1 MVRGLAFCLSLRHL
15 SSLHAVRGAIGNG
28 KAALSDGLLVN
39 CEWRRL
45 LVPHRRPP
53 SLPTSLTSSPKESF
67 GWWDLTERA
76 LMLSRMRPTA
86 STCGWSGN
94 SRIICFTAARLD
106 RKSTRLNSS
115 HTVISYAV
123 FCLKKKTRI
132 AFDLYLH

>member
-15 SSLHAVRGAIGNG
+15 SSLHAVRGASGNG

-53 SLPTSLTSSPKESF
+53 SLPTPLTSPPKEPF

-76 LMLSRMRPTA
+76 FVLSGMRATA
-86 STCGWSGN
+86 STCGLSGE
-94 SRIICFTAARLD
+94 SRLQ
-106 RKSTRLNSS
+106 
-115 HTVISYAV
+115 
-123 FCLKKKTRI
+123 CL
-132 AFDLYLH
+132 